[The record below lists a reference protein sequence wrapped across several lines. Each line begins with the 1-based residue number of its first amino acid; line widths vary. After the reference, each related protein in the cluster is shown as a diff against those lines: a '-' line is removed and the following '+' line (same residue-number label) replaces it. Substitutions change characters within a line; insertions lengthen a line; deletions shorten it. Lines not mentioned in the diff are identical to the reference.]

1 MSASAAELEGIGLFG
16 ALDDDTLELLAQLLP
31 VVEVEANATVYRQN
45 DQGRSMYVVLEGQVE
60 LTKAHDDGY
69 VCCVTRLGEH
79 DWFGELSLIDVMP
92 RGSTARAL
100 TPVRLLELRTTDL
113 QAVYRSNLKAYAL
126 LVMNVARQLSRKLRV
141 AESALTTRSPATAD

>member
-1 MSASAAELEGIGLFG
+1 MSASAAEFEGIGLFG
-16 ALDDDTLELLAQLLP
+16 ALDDDTLELLAKRLP
-31 VVEVEANATVYRQN
+31 VVEIDANAVVYSQN
-45 DQGRSMYVVLEGQVE
+45 QQGRSMYVVLEGEVE
-60 LTKAHDDGY
+60 LTKAHDDGR
-69 VCCVTRLGEH
+69 VCCVAHPIKH

-92 RGSTARAL
+92 RGATARAL

-141 AESALTTRSPATAD
+141 AETALAAHSQANS